1 MRHSIDN
8 FKNLKKLTK
17 DKRLKELLKKYEF
30 ECDELNDMVIRWNEG
45 DSACDGPRAQERQGE
60 KCDKY
65 YKEII
70 NYMKQTENNKRPKA
84 KSAKKSNLKKNKNQL
99 FLAAIFWKYTF
110 EYKLVYAENTT
121 KAQDKIHDLYKDT
134 DKKPEGINIQEPI
147 I

>member
-8 FKNLKKLTK
+8 FKDLKKLNK
-17 DKRLKELLKKYEF
+17 DEKLKELLKKYEF
-30 ECDELNDMVIRWNEG
+30 ECNELDEIIMCWNERNDMP
-45 DSACDGPRAQERQGE
+45 SGPYAQNKQYE

-70 NYMKQTENNKRPKA
+70 NYMKQAENNKKPKV
-84 KSAKKSNLKKNKNQL
+84 KSVKKNNLKENKNKL
-99 FLAAIFWKYTF
+99 FLAVIFWKYTF

-121 KAQDKIHDLYKDT
+121 KAQNKIHNLYKDA

>member
-1 MRHSIDN
+1 MHKSTHLLLIGLSHHIRSIAGHIKSGSHSADLGVPVTDI
-8 FKNLKKLTK
+8 
-17 DKRLKELLKKYEF
+17 
-30 ECDELNDMVIRWNEG
+30 
-45 DSACDGPRAQERQGE
+45 GE
-60 KCDKY
+60 
-65 YKEII
+65 
-70 NYMKQTENNKRPKA
+70 
-84 KSAKKSNLKKNKNQL
+84 LKKNKNQL